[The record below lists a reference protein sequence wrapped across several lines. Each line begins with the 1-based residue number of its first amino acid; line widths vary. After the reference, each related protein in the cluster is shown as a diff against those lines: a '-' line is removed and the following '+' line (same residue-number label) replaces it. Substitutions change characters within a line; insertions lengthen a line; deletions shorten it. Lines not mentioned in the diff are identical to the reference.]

1 MIIKNGKTI
10 HLQGK
15 NISYI
20 MFENEE
26 GDLLHFYFGAKIA
39 DRDYSVMADEWTEE
53 WGFATNEFGLDVYPQ
68 EYPSYGHSDL
78 RNPSYQILNKYGST
92 VSQLKVK
99 ECKIHCGKT
108 ADVCG
113 MPCLFKGGQN
123 ADTLEVILYDEPID
137 FEVHLYYTV
146 FDEYDVIARNAVFVN
161 KSDSEAEIMSAYS
174 ANLDLPVNDYD
185 MIHFAGAWG
194 REREMIRTPLKLGVK
209 VEAENARGGSGHQIN
224 PFVMICSRDAC
235 ETHGEVYGLSLIYS
249 GNHSTAA
256 KIDQF
261 GNLRVQ
267 QGINPYQFKWT
278 LEPNESFC
286 TPQSVMCYS
295 DEGFGKMSREYHNVY
310 RNNLMRSKFTKELR
324 PILINNWEGTYFDFT
339 EEKLLDMAKKA
350 KEAGIEL
357 FVLDDGWFG
366 KRNND
371 RCSLG
376 DWTVNREKLPSGI
389 DGLAKK
395 INGIGLK
402 FGLWF
407 EPEMVSPDSELYR
420 KHPDWAIKLNER
432 TPVEIRHQLILDL
445 SRGEVC
451 DYVIDAVSNIL
462 KNADV
467 EYVKWDM
474 NRQMTDTMC
483 MGYNHKYTLG
493 YYRIM
498 SAITSSFPNVLF
510 EGCSAGG
517 GRFDAGVLAYMPQIW
532 TSDNSDAVSRLKI
545 QYSTSMCYPVYS
557 ISSHV
562 TASPNH
568 QVGRITTLKTRGDV
582 AYMGTFGY
590 ELDITK
596 ASEAEFEEIK
606 RQIEFEK
613 QLRPLMRDGNLYRLQ
628 NPYEGNYCSWEVVS
642 EDKKKVFVFASK
654 ILSVAQSKNPL
665 LKLQGLNP
673 DISYR
678 DTQTGKIYSGDF
690 LMYRG
695 IKINYKTEDFATEV
709 KLLEAEEQ
717 MVK

>member
-10 HLQGK
+10 HLQGR

-20 MFENEE
+20 MFENEC
-26 GDLLHFYFGAKIA
+26 GDLLHFYFGKKLG
-39 DRDYSVMADEWTEE
+39 DCDYSTMKEEWTEE
-53 WGFATNEFGLDVYPQ
+53 WGFASNEFGLDVYPQ

-78 RNPSYQILNKYGST
+78 RNPAYQIINKYQNA

-99 ECKIHCGKT
+99 EYKIHRETT
-108 ADVCG
+108 AETDG
-113 MPCLFKGGQN
+113 MPCLFKGNQN

-146 FDEYDVIARNAVFVN
+146 FDEYDIIARNAVLVN
-161 KSDSEAEIMSAYS
+161 NSDMPIEIMSAYS
-174 ANLDLPVNDYD
+174 ASLDLPMGDYD
-185 MIHFAGAWG
+185 MVHFAGSWG
-194 REREMIRTPLKLGVK
+194 REREMVRTPLKIGIK
-209 VEAENARGGSGHQIN
+209 AEAENARGGSGHQMN
-224 PFVMICSRDAC
+224 PFVMICSPSAD

-249 GNHSTAA
+249 GNHSTTA

-261 GNLRVQ
+261 GGLRVQ
-267 QGINPYQFKWT
+267 QGINPHQFMWELKQ
-278 LEPNESFC
+278 NEKFY
-286 TPQSVMCYS
+286 TPQSVICYS
-295 DEGFGKMSREYHNVY
+295 DVGFGAMSREYHDMY
-310 RNNLMRSKFTKELR
+310 RNNLMRSKWTHKER

-339 EEKLLDMAKKA
+339 EEKLLAMAKRA

-376 DWTVNREKLPSGI
+376 DWTVNKEKLPSGI

-395 INGIGLK
+395 INEIGLK

-420 KHPDWAIKLNER
+420 EHPDWAIKVSER
-432 TPVEIRHQLILDL
+432 TPVEIRHQLVLDL
-445 SRGEVC
+445 SRDEVC
-451 DYVIDAVSNIL
+451 EYVINAVSAVL
-462 KNADV
+462 KNANV

-474 NRQMTDTMC
+474 NRQLTDMMC
-483 MGYNHKYTLG
+483 VGYNHKYTLG
-493 YYRIM
+493 YYKIM
-498 SAITSSFPNVLF
+498 SAVTSAFPNVLF

-517 GRFDAGVLAYMPQIW
+517 GRFDAGVLSFMPQIW

-568 QVGRITTLKTRGDV
+568 QCGRNTSLKTRGDV

-596 ASEAEFEEIK
+596 ASDEEFEEIK
-606 RQIEFEK
+606 HQIEFEK
-613 QLRPLMRDGNLYRLQ
+613 SLRSLCRDGDLYRLQ
-628 NPYEGNYCSWEVVS
+628 NPYEGNYCAWEVVS
-642 EDKKKVFVFASK
+642 KDKRQVFVFACK
-654 ILSVAQSKNPL
+654 VLSVAQSKNPK
-665 LKLQGLNP
+665 LKLQGLIP
-673 DISYR
+673 DNQYR
-678 DTQTGKIYSGDF
+678 DTKTGRIYGGDF
-690 LMYRG
+690 LMYKG

-709 KLLEAEEQ
+709 KLFEAI
-717 MVK
+717 K

>member
-15 NISYI
+15 NISYVI
-20 MFENEE
+20 FENDE
-26 GDLLHFYFGAKIA
+26 GDLLHFHFGKKLA
-39 DRDYSVMADEWTEE
+39 DRDYSLMTSEWAEE
-53 WGFATNEFGLDVYPQ
+53 WGFATNEVPLDVYAQ

-78 RNPSYQILNKYGST
+78 RNPSYQIINKYGNA
-92 VSQLKVK
+92 VSQMKVT
-99 ECKIHCGKT
+99 EYKIHHGTT

-113 MPCLFKGGQN
+113 MPCLFKGSQS
-123 ADTLEVILYDEPID
+123 ADTLEVILYDSAVD

-146 FDEYDVIARNAVFVN
+146 FDEYDIIARNALLVN
-161 KSDSEAEIMSAYS
+161 KSDTPIEIMSAYS
-174 ANLDLPVNDYD
+174 ASLDLPIGDYD

-194 REREMIRTPLKLGVK
+194 REREMIRTPLQLGVK
-209 VEAENARGGSGHQIN
+209 VEAENARGGSGHQMN
-224 PFVMICSRDAC
+224 PFAMICSRDAD

-261 GNLRVQ
+261 GGLRVL
-267 QGINPYQFKWT
+267 QGINPFCFKWD
-278 LEPNESFC
+278 LKQNKSFY
-286 TPQSVMCYS
+286 TPQSVICYS
-295 DEGFGKMSREYHNVY
+295 GEGFGKMSREYHDVY
-310 RNNLMRSKFTKELR
+310 RNNLMRSEFTKKPR

-339 EEKLLDMAKKA
+339 EEKLLSMAKRA

-371 RCSLG
+371 RSSLG
-376 DWTVNREKLPSGI
+376 DWTVNTEKLPSGI

-395 INGIGLK
+395 INDIGLK

-407 EPEMVSPDSELYR
+407 EPEMISPDSELYR
-420 KHPDWAIKLNER
+420 KHPNWAVKVNER
-432 TPVEIRHQLILDL
+432 NPVEIRHQLILDL
-445 SRGEVC
+445 SRDEVC
-451 DYVIDAVSNIL
+451 DYVINAVSNIL
-462 KNADV
+462 KTANI

-474 NRQMTDTMC
+474 NRQMTDM
-483 MGYNHKYTLG
+483 MRGGYNHEYTLG
-493 YYRIM
+493 YYKVM
-498 SAITSSFPNVLF
+498 SAITEAFPNVLF

-517 GRFDAGVLAYMPQIW
+517 GRFDSGVLAYMPQIW

-568 QVGRITTLKTRGDV
+568 QVGRITALKARGDV

-596 ASEAEFEEIK
+596 ASNTEFEEIK
-606 RQIEFEK
+606 QQIEFEK
-613 QLRPLMRDGNLYRLQ
+613 QIRPLMCDGDLYRLQ
-628 NPYEGNYCSWEVVS
+628 NLYEGNYCSWEIIS
-642 EDKKKVFVFASK
+642 KDKKQVFVFASRV
-654 ILSVAQSKNPL
+654 LAVAQSKNPR
-665 LKLQGLNP
+665 LKLQGL
-673 DISYR
+673 DYGKQYR
-678 DTQTGKIYSGDF
+678 DTQTGEIYGGDF
-690 LMYRG
+690 LMHRG

-709 KLLEAEEQ
+709 RLLE
-717 MVK
+717 MC